1 MTDFAPAG
9 AARRTTL
16 LIAAAAAVMLITTGA
31 RQVSGLFVLPIMS
44 GTGVSIASISLAL
57 AIGQFVW
64 GAMQPVF
71 GALADSYGAYR
82 VVVFGALLLAAGS
95 VLTAFAQSE
104 LALIVTM
111 GVISAAGAAAGS
123 FSILIGGT
131 ARRLQAHQ
139 RSTAAGAINAG
150 GSLGQFVFAPIVQ
163 AVIGAWGWAAAMF
176 TLAAAGLATI
186 PLALPLRAK
195 KAATSGEAG
204 SAAAPDSVARL
215 TPAGAAKSAIASASQ
230 KDAPS
235 VAVSGAASGAIPG
248 AASGAA
254 SATPRDA
261 SGEAPSISLR
271 EQLRVAARDPNYI
284 YLNLGFFT
292 CGFHVAF
299 LVTHLPGEIQNCG
312 LSPGVAANSLALI
325 GLFNVAG
332 SVGAGLLGQRY
343 RMKHLLA
350 LIYGSRAAM
359 IAIYLLMPKT
369 ALNLYLFA
377 AGMGLT
383 WLATVPPTSGI
394 VGKLYGVRYLGT
406 LFGVTLVSH
415 QTGAFLG
422 AWLGGLAMA
431 RLGSYQWIWFADMA
445 LALGAALIN
454 LPIRED
460 KPLPRPAVAS

>member
-195 KAATSGEAG
+195 KGAISGEAG
-204 SAAAPDSVARL
+204 SAAAPASAAQQ
-215 TPAGAAKSAIASASQ
+215 TPAGAAESAVSNASQ
-230 KDAPS
+230 KGAPS
-235 VAVSGAASGAIPG
+235 GEASVATSGAAPTVAGATSRGSP
-248 AASGAA
+248 
-254 SATPRDA
+254 
-261 SGEAPSISLR
+261 GEAPPITLR